1 MSAAPV
7 SPKRFLLTAD
17 GDLLNVDYIIRLH
30 VDAAGDL
37 FADMTIGPDIK
48 LRSSPAL
55 IADLRRML
63 PLNGTGTP

>member
-7 SPKRFLLTAD
+7 SPKRFLLTAS

-30 VDAAGDL
+30 VDASGAL
-37 FADMTIGPDIK
+37 FADMTTGPDVL

-55 IADLRRML
+55 IADLRRLL
-63 PLNGTGTP
+63 PLNGTGV